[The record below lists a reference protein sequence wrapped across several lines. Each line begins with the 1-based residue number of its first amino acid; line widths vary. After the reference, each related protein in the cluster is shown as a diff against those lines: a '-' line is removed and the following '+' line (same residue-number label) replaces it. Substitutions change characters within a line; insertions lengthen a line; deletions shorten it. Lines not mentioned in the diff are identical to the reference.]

1 VVYRK
6 TLLAGCVCALA
17 SGAAMGQ
24 DGWSGDVEAGLNLTS
39 GNTDET
45 SINSRADVTRDW
57 ADWRQ
62 NVVLQQRYTEQDD
75 QRTAERYQAT
85 SQLDY
90 KFTDHDY
97 VFLRGRYDDDSFSGY
112 EFQASASGGYGRRVW
127 EESESFLDTSIGAGY
142 RYSRFDVPDADE
154 GKRRE
159 EPIGRLAANF
169 RYKITPTSSFRQELE
184 SEVGMDDGE
193 SLSKSK
199 TSLQA
204 NLMGSLAM
212 RLSYTVERDS
222 NPPEGV
228 RNTDTIT
235 NITLLY
241 DF

>member
-1 VVYRK
+1 VEYRK

-17 SGAAMGQ
+17 SGAAVGQ
-24 DGWSGDVEAGLNLTS
+24 DGWSGDVEAGVNMTS

-45 SINSRADVTRDW
+45 SITSRADVTRDW

-75 QRTAERYQAT
+75 ERTAERYQANT
-85 SQLDY
+85 QLDY
-90 KFTDHDY
+90 KFTEHDY

-112 EFQASASGGYGRRVW
+112 DFQASASGGYGRRVW
-127 EESESFLDTSIGAGY
+127 QESESYLDTSVGAGY
-142 RYSRFDVPDADE
+142 RYSRFSEPDEDE
-154 GKRRE
+154 GRRRE
-159 EPIGRLAANF
+159 EPIGRFAANF
-169 RYKITPTSSFRQELE
+169 RYSITSDSTFRQDLE
-184 SEVGMDDGE
+184 TEVGLDDGE
-193 SLSKSK
+193 SLSKSV

-212 RLSYTVERDS
+212 RLSYTLERDS

-235 NITLLY
+235 SITLLY